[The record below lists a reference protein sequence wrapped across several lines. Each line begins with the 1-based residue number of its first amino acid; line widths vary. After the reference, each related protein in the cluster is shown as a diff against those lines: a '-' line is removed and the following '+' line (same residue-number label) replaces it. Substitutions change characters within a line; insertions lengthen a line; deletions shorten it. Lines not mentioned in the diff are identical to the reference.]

1 MRMEKKKGALGR
13 GLDLG
18 RRIES
23 CKRTHVPNKA
33 QQYTQRVR
41 NMQSINVFNMYKHTL
56 GMTMEDSQFDWI
68 SKLVSYL
75 HITGQ
80 KPQHLTN

>member
-1 MRMEKKKGALGR
+1 MRMEKKKELWEEVWIWGV
-13 GLDLG
+13 GL
-18 RRIES
+18 RAANV
-23 CKRTHVPNKA
+23 HVPNKA